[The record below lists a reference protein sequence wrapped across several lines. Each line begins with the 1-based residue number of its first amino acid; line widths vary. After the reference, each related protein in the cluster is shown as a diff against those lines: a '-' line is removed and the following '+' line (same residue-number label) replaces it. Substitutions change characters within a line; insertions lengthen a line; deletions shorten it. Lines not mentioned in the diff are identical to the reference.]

1 MFPLSVILFSLFL
14 QQGSGE
20 NTSTESTSTP
30 VIGAGVEAKIIVM
43 YDTDAYKK
51 NYTAHDPRK
60 NNVMWYFL
68 GAFDE
73 VQRRFHNQK
82 VMVTLSVVTVQKNET
97 IWAKKNGSR
106 DVNGTL
112 QELQTVDKD
121 YYPRP
126 NETTAFLFTGD
137 ALPDRK
143 ESGIATLGTICNDNR
158 STAIVVLPPG
168 SKNYT
173 PIVEAMAHVFGA
185 NGTAN
190 FTAEDIQQMNHTFS
204 NCYIKP
210 SKKNKSRGKKNNPN
224 DEYRHEPY
232 ITAGLITN

>member
-1 MFPLSVILFSLFL
+1 M
-14 QQGSGE
+14 QGSGE

-168 SKNYT
+168 SQKLHPNSSSNVAHIWSKWHSKFHSGGHPANEPHFFKLLYQAVKEK
-173 PIVEAMAHVFGA
+173 IKVEA
-185 NGTAN
+185 
-190 FTAEDIQQMNHTFS
+190 
-204 NCYIKP
+204 
-210 SKKNKSRGKKNNPN
+210 KKNNPN